1 MLGKSLLALLFSAQ
15 LTSPHTREA
24 LRSACG
30 ADVLARARLANVVV
44 GKTAQEIDEF
54 VDRLAHFGAFSGQVL
69 IARHDSVLLNGAYGF
84 ANPSLCAPV
93 TRETVFD
100 IASLSKQFT
109 GAALLRLAEDGA
121 LSLSDSLGK
130 WLPDV
135 PADKRGITID
145 QLSRH
150 RAGIPRYLDADD
162 FDHFAHDFATPRDS
176 VIRAILALPLR
187 FAPGSQFEYSNMGFV
202 LLAAVVER
210 AARQPF
216 TQYVRSAILRRAH
229 LTSTGFP
236 ADTRQWPAM
245 KVARGYAD
253 LYDDG
258 SPRER
263 PDSWHGLGGSQIVSS
278 ATDLLTWHRALRSNT
293 VLSSDPRERLR
304 DSLAGDYTLGWRAVR
319 RPDGTVGVY
328 FHAGAHPRS
337 FGSEFRYYPARDVV
351 VIVLTNL
358 RHDDVLMQED
368 VIANVSDYFV
378 GRDSVLTPL
387 PPIHSEAT
395 ARIEGSY
402 TISDGDSLIVWR
414 DAAARL
420 WLAPVGQGAFDIV
433 FARDSTDPRAA
444 NAATRTRGFIDSLR
458 QLDCARVHP
467 ARTQVR
473 TYEIR
478 SAQWTERWCAWQRE
492 GAYRGTSIVGVAVR
506 TYSKTRAF
514 VIARLQFGDTT
525 RIVAWEWDG
534 DEFQKSWSAPSVRV
548 PQSRAL
554 AATAKDRFVVYDW
567 FSGRR
572 LDVSAA
578 SDRSGRVHTLTL
590 RDSTRTVVAHR

>member
-1 MLGKSLLALLFSAQ
+1 MLGKSLLALLLSSQSAP
-15 LTSPHTREA
+15 PHARESQPSSC
-24 LRSACG
+24 SAN
-30 ADVLARARLANVVV
+30 ALARARQANVVV

-54 VDRLAHFGAFSGQVL
+54 VDRLAHLGVFSGQVL

-84 ANPSLCAPV
+84 ANLALCAPV

-162 FDHFAHDFATPRDS
+162 FDHFAHDFAPPRDS
-176 VIRAILALPLR
+176 VVRAILALPLR

-202 LLAAVVER
+202 LLAAIVER

-216 TQYVRSAILRRAH
+216 TQYLRSAILRRAH
-229 LTSTGFP
+229 LSRTAFP
-236 ADTRQWPAM
+236 ADTRTWPETT
-245 KVARGYAD
+245 VARAYAD

-278 ATDLLTWHRALRSNT
+278 ATDLLTWHRALRTNS
-293 VLSSDPRERLR
+293 VLASDPRERLR
-304 DSLAGDYTLGWRAVR
+304 DSLVGDYALGWRAVR
-319 RPDGTVGVY
+319 RPDGTVGVF
-328 FHAGAHPRS
+328 FHAGVHPRS

-351 VIVLTNL
+351 VIVLSNL
-358 RHDDVLMQED
+358 RHDDVYMQED

-387 PPIHSEAT
+387 PAVRPEAT

-402 TISDGDSLIVWR
+402 AISEGDSLIVWR
-414 DAAARL
+414 DTASRL
-420 WLAPVGQGAFDIV
+420 WLAPVGQRAFDIV
-433 FARDSTDPRAA
+433 FARDSTGARAA
-444 NAATRTRGFIDSLR
+444 NAAARTRGFIESLR
-458 QLDCARVHP
+458 QLDCAVPP
-467 ARTQVR
+467 AEPQVR

-478 SAQWTERWCAWQRE
+478 SAQWNGRWCAWQRD
-492 GAYRGTSIVGVAVR
+492 GAYRGMSIVGVAPR
-506 TYSKTRAF
+506 TYSKTRAY
-514 VIARLQFGDTT
+514 VVSRLQFGSTS
-525 RIVAWEWDG
+525 RVVAWEWDG
-534 DEFQKSWSAPSVRV
+534 DEFQKSWSAPNVRF
-548 PQSRAL
+548 PHSRAL
-554 AATAKDRFVVYDW
+554 AATAEGRFVVYDW
-567 FSGRR
+567 FTGRR
-572 LDVSAA
+572 LDVNAQRDGA
-578 SDRSGRVHTLTL
+578 GRVTTLTL
-590 RDSTRTVVAHR
+590 TDSTRSVVARR